1 MATGSKADEEKRGYS
16 RDWQCRLCIL
26 ISGSWVTTGVVTV
39 GGTGR
44 LLLLLYNVAV
54 EGTDVVL
61 PRRLCAGAAVGEADE
76 EIGRS

>member
-1 MATGSKADEEKRGYS
+1 MYPHQWQLGDDGGGS
-16 RDWQCRLCIL
+16 
-26 ISGSWVTTGVVTV
+26 SGGNWETAIT
-39 GGTGR
+39 
-44 LLLLLYNVAV
+44 VAV

>member
-1 MATGSKADEEKRGYS
+1 M
-16 RDWQCRLCIL
+16 
-26 ISGSWVTTGVVTV
+26 TTGVVTV